1 MGQGKEEKKKSSLAG
16 AAVATAS
23 VALGYAALE
32 LGLGGVLKPGR
43 EAIKQSLEPQEEQ
56 AAASEVVQREDHDA
70 QVQVQGNTTQAPVEE
85 PDTAASL
92 QQHAAT
98 AASPPIEQEE
108 QKQR

>member
-1 MGQGKEEKKKSSLAG
+1 MFLQIFRAMGQGKEERKGRSLAN

-43 EAIKQSLEPQEEQ
+43 EAIQKSLKPEEEQ
-56 AAASEVVQREDHDA
+56 AAASEDHDA
-70 QVQVQGNTTQAPVEE
+70 QVRVQGNTTQAP
-85 PDTAASL
+85 DTAASL
-92 QQHAAT
+92 PQHAAT
-98 AASPPIEQEE
+98 AASSPIEQEE